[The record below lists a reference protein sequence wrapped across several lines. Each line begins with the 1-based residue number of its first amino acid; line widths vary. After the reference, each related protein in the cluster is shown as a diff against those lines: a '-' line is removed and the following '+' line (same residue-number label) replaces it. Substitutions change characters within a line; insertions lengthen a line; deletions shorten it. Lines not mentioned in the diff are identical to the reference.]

1 MSQILTME
9 PVSCFIPICEYDFAS
24 ILVNVGDRVQ
34 DFDEYVWQQYRMS
47 RRTNSVINLGQI
59 IDV

>member
-9 PVSCFIPICEYDFAS
+9 PVSCFIPICEYEFAS
-24 ILVNVGDRVQ
+24 VLINVGDRVQ

-47 RRTNSVINLGQI
+47 WRTNSVINLG
-59 IDV
+59 